1 MAMTRKTI
9 TITDQMDDWVK
20 GQVESGKYGN
30 DSEYFRD
37 LIRKDQSKEDNL
49 ETLRNLLVEGEQ
61 SGSSNLSVT
70 DIWDEAE
77 ERHLAENA
85 WVSTIKTG

>member
-1 MAMTRKTI
+1 MTRKTI

-37 LIRKDQSKEDNL
+37 LIRKDQSKKDNL

-85 WVSTIKTG
+85 

>member
-37 LIRKDQSKEDNL
+37 LIRKDQSKKDNL

-61 SGSSNLSVT
+61 SGSSDLSVT

-85 WVSTIKTG
+85 

>member
-20 GQVESGKYGN
+20 GLVESGKYGN

-61 SGSSNLSVT
+61 SGSSDLSVT

-77 ERHLAENA
+77 ERHQGHDLTENA
-85 WVSTIKTG
+85 

>member
-30 DSEYFRD
+30 DSEYFRA

-77 ERHLAENA
+77 ERHLATNA
-85 WVSTIKTG
+85 